1 MRTFIDIL
9 QATVSKNSQKTAV
22 VAEDGKL
29 TYEQLW
35 QRSNAIAHAV
45 VKACEGKEEKRVL
58 LILPRIADYLSAT
71 IGVMKAGGTF
81 ITANPAYPAGR
92 INAIIEDA
100 QPALVIT
107 TTAIWKERKEE
118 INAQEPLLIEQL
130 PSDVSDI
137 NLSTPEQEA

>member
-35 QRSNAIAHAV
+35 QRSNAVAHAV

-81 ITANPAYPAGR
+81 ITANPAHHSHLEG
-92 INAIIEDA
+92 A
-100 QPALVIT
+100 QGGDQRPG
-107 TTAIWKERKEE
+107 TAAHRT
-118 INAQEPLLIEQL
+118 APFGCFGH
-130 PSDVSDI
+130 
-137 NLSTPEQEA
+137 